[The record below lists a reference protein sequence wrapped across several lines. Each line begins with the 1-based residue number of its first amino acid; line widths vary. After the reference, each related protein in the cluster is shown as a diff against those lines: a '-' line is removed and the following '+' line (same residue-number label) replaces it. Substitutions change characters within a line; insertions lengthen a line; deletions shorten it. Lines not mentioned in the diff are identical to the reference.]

1 MSKLLLIPILLTIFI
16 IVIWQIDRAF
26 FHPYFPDREMQIRDD
41 VTTTKFTIPKDE
53 ISCAS
58 ASGVWKKIG
67 IRPKEECNL
76 PTTDGGKICSGSN
89 QCEGICL
96 ADISTEQIRAGIKGK
111 PFKTTGKC
119 SDWVTVVG
127 CKAYVEDGWA
137 SVVCMD

>member
-1 MSKLLLIPILLTIFI
+1 MSKLLLIPILPI
-16 IVIWQIDRAF
+16 ILIILAWRIDRTF

-67 IRPKEECNL
+67 IRPREECNL

-89 QCEGICL
+89 QCEGVCL
-96 ADISTEQIRAGIKGK
+96 ADLTDEQRRKGMKGK
-111 PFKTTGKC
+111 LFKTQGKC
-119 SDWVTVVG
+119 SEWVKVVG
-127 CKAYVEDGWA
+127 CKAYVNLGWA
-137 SVVCMD
+137 SVVCAD